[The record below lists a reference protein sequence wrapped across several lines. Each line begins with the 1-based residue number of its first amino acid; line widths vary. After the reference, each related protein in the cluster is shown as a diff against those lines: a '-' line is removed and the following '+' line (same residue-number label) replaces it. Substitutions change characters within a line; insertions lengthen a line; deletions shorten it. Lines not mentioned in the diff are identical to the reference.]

1 MENKNITEG
10 IDYNAEFR
18 LSSSLNDF
26 NYIDENGNEIKN
38 PNQYFEERNKAM
50 ITNPQ
55 KCSIGDVV
63 VLKGT
68 GRHIKISDLNYEV
81 TKNIIFDYAGY
92 DIYSLDERKYFFSQK
107 DISSIV
113 EQKHR

>member
-1 MENKNITEG
+1 MENKNIIED
-10 IDYNAEFR
+10 IDYNAELR

-26 NYIDENGNEIKN
+26 NHIDENGNKIKN
-38 PNQYFEERNKAM
+38 PSQYFEERNKSM
-50 ITNPQ
+50 ITYPQ

-63 VLKGT
+63 ILKET
-68 GRHIKISDLNYEV
+68 ERHIKISDLNCEV
-81 TKNIIFDYAGY
+81 TKNIVFDYAGY
-92 DIYSLDERKYFFSQK
+92 DIYSSDDRKYFFSQK